1 MDKNNLRLAIEY
13 GLQRNGYTEL
23 RPNQEEI
30 LKQVLNGRDILFCSP
45 TGSGKSLIFEVA
57 PFAFHFL
64 GQMKSCCI
72 VVSPLAALMKSKAQ
86 ELKLRGTNVIYL
98 RERQPNTTNSDYL
111 MKTSDIVTDLQN
123 GMFELIFASPET
135 LLESYREVML
145 QLAKAGFLKAI
156 FVDEAHC
163 IKKL

>member
-72 VVSPLAALMKSKAQ
+72 VVSPFAALMKSKAQ

-98 RERQPNTTNSDYL
+98 REFPIGYFKISNLHLLVKDTENWIKFCL
-111 MKTSDIVTDLQN
+111 FDLI
-123 GMFELIFASPET
+123 LYVPSTIFQLNRDGSSW
-135 LLESYREVML
+135 LEPVLS
-145 QLAKAGFLKAI
+145 
-156 FVDEAHC
+156 
-163 IKKL
+163 

>member
-1 MDKNNLRLAIEY
+1 MLIDLLESSKVI
-13 GLQRNGYTEL
+13 GLC
-23 RPNQEEI
+23 PNQEEI

-45 TGSGKSLIFEVA
+45 AGSGKSIIFEVA

-64 GQMKSCCI
+64 GQMKSCCT

-98 RERQPNTTNSDYL
+98 PERQPNTTNSDYL

-145 QLAKAGFLKAI
+145 QLAKTGFLFGYRSGATLCR
-156 FVDEAHC
+156 A
-163 IKKL
+163 

>member
-1 MDKNNLRLAIEY
+1 M
-13 GLQRNGYTEL
+13 
-23 RPNQEEI
+23 
-30 LKQVLNGRDILFCSP
+30 
-45 TGSGKSLIFEVA
+45 
-57 PFAFHFL
+57 
-64 GQMKSCCI
+64 
-72 VVSPLAALMKSKAQ
+72 SPLAALMKSKAQ

-98 RERQPNTTNSDYL
+98 RERRPNTTNSDYL

-145 QLAKAGFLKAI
+145 QLAKTGFLKAI